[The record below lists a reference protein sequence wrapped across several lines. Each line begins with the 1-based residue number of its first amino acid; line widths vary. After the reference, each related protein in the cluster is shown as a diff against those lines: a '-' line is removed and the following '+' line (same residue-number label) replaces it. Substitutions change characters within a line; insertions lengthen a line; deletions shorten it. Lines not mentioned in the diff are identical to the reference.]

1 MTASVKVSQQN
12 YTIFVGLSSKET
24 PLHDTIFLA
33 GETTKTRVLTK
44 RIRADHF
51 DEYENIE
58 LTQGIMTFTAA
69 TAKDL

>member
-1 MTASVKVSQQN
+1 M
-12 YTIFVGLSSKET
+12 IFVGSSSKET
-24 PLHDTIFLA
+24 PLYDTIFLA
-33 GETTKTRVLTK
+33 GEKTKTRVLTK

>member
-1 MTASVKVSQQN
+1 M
-12 YTIFVGLSSKET
+12 IFVVPSSKET
-24 PLHDTIFLA
+24 PLYDTIFLA
-33 GETTKTRVLTK
+33 GEKTKMRVLTK

-51 DEYENIE
+51 DECENIE